1 MMNIKYSFPSAVKFV
16 RCSSPL
22 SPPLKVNNPP
32 SASVKETL
40 IFSPICFFASAMGES
55 MLYFS
60 LSHLVEKRQKTYP
73 WRGRHEEKTYCIR
86 NLLIYFGCAHIHM
99 ELHTLSPCPPTG
111 GFTSEWQA
119 IPAKPLVTELFA
131 ILGVGFL
138 FCSLASLLARV
149 MFFAGKK

>member
-99 ELHTLSPCPPTG
+99 ELHTLSPCPPHGRLHFRMAGHPRKTPCNRAFRHTG
-111 GFTSEWQA
+111 RW
-119 IPAKPLVTELFA
+119 L
-131 ILGVGFL
+131 
-138 FCSLASLLARV
+138 SLLLSGIV
-149 MFFAGKK
+149 AGKSNVFRR